1 MYYNNSHFRVY
12 HAWFL
17 FAVLGVSL
25 LCIDLRQEL
34 SSCLLAV
41 ALWDVLSP
49 SEREMANM
57 GQHGLVGWWDSG
69 SDWCWW
75 MLVEMGMT
83 TVLTRIKKQ
92 PATTTT
98 TAASSMN
105 SVPGL
110 FVVYVH
116 IPTHLWTS
124 LKETGMVMTSFK
136 YVDVSYRRA
145 SLFAMS
151 LVCKMLGQQVK
162 QIWFWEW

>member
-1 MYYNNSHFRVY
+1 MILVRRSGGFSPLHRPK
-12 HAWFL
+12 ARALQL
-17 FAVLGVSL
+17 FVGSCIMGCSFSLG
-25 LCIDLRQEL
+25 
-34 SSCLLAV
+34 AG
-41 ALWDVLSP
+41 
-49 SEREMANM
+49 N
-57 GQHGLVGWWDSG
+57 GKHGATWVVGWWGSG

-75 MLVEMGMT
+75 ILVEMGMM

-98 TAASSMN
+98 TVACSMN

-110 FVVYVH
+110 FVLYVH

-124 LKETGMVMTSFK
+124 FKETGMVMTSFK

-145 SLFAMS
+145 SLFAIS